1 MLSKK
6 QEISNCA
13 ARLFRKKGYKA
24 TSMRDIGD
32 AMNMKAASLYNHI
45 ASKEELFSEILLKMA
60 SLFTKGM
67 SEIAQSSLSTAD
79 KLERLI
85 ALHVKLTIEHTDA
98 ISLIAGE
105 WVHLPDAAMAEYID
119 HRDAYE
125 KEFRTIID
133 QGKAEGLYQDMD
145 TDIILFSIL
154 STLRGLYSWY
164 TKNKHYNSIELE
176 RQMLHC
182 LTRGITK

>member
-1 MLSKK
+1 MLSKR

-24 TSMRDIGD
+24 TSMRDIAE

-45 ASKEELFSEILLKMA
+45 SSKEELFSELLLKMA
-60 SLFTKGM
+60 TLFTIGM
-67 SEIAQSSLSTAD
+67 EEIAQSSLSTAD

-85 ALHVKLTIEHTDA
+85 ALHVKLTVEHTDA
-98 ISLIAGE
+98 ISLISGE
-105 WVHLPDAAMAEYID
+105 WVHLPESSAAEYLK
-119 HRDAYE
+119 HRDSYE

-133 QGKAEGLYQDMD
+133 QGKKEGIYKDID
-145 TDIILFSIL
+145 TDIILFSLL

-164 TKNKHYNSIELE
+164 SKNKDYNSIELE
-176 RQMLHC
+176 RQMINC
-182 LTRGITK
+182 LTHGINK

>member
-13 ARLFRKKGYKA
+13 ASLFRQKGYKA
-24 TSMRDIGD
+24 TSMRDIAE

-45 ASKEELFSEILLKMA
+45 SSKDELFSELLLKMA
-60 SLFTKGM
+60 KLFTKGM
-67 SEIAQSSLSTAD
+67 EEIAASSLDTSA

-85 ALHVKLTIEHTDA
+85 ALHVQLTIEHTDA
-98 ISLIAGE
+98 ISLITGE
-105 WVHLPDAAMAEYID
+105 WVHLPPQPMEEYIA

-125 KEFRTIID
+125 KEFRAIIN
-133 QGKAEGLYQDMD
+133 QGKSEGLYRELD

-164 TKNKHYNSIELE
+164 SKNKTYNPIELE
-176 RQMLHC
+176 KQILAC
-182 LTRGITK
+182 LTQGVRK

>member
-24 TSMRDIGD
+24 TSMRDIAD

-45 ASKEELFSEILLKMA
+45 TSKEELFSELLLKMA
-60 SLFTKGM
+60 NLFTKGM
-67 SEIAQSSLSTAD
+67 KDITSSSLDTSS

-85 ALHVKLTIEHTDA
+85 ALHVQLTVDHTDA

-105 WVHLPDAAMAEYID
+105 WVHLPAQPMKEYRT

-125 KEFRTIID
+125 EEFRSIIN
-133 QGKAEGLYQDMD
+133 QGKEEGLYRDLD

-164 TKNKHYNSIELE
+164 SKNKDYNSIELE
-176 RQMLHC
+176 QQMLTC
-182 LTRGITK
+182 LTQGIAK

>member
-1 MLSKK
+1 
-6 QEISNCA
+6 
-13 ARLFRKKGYKA
+13 
-24 TSMRDIGD
+24 MRDIAY

-45 ASKEELFSEILLKMA
+45 SSKEEIFSELLLKMA
-60 SLFTKGM
+60 NLFTKGM
-67 SEIAQSSLSTAD
+67 EEITQSSLSTSA

-85 ALHVKLTIEHTDA
+85 TLHVQLTIEHTDA

-105 WVHLPDAAMAEYID
+105 WVHLPPAALKQYIE

-125 KEFRTIID
+125 KEFRAIIE
-133 QGKAEGLYQDMD
+133 QGKKEGLYKDVD

-164 TKNKHYNSIELE
+164 SKNKSYNSIELE
-176 RQMLHC
+176 KHMLSC
-182 LTRGITK
+182 LLKGITK